1 MATKASRSGRRL
13 IVFALLTAA
22 LYGGV
27 ALSGDWTPKLGLD
40 LQGGTRIT
48 LEASTATGEAITPE
62 KLDEARGIIDQRV
75 NGQGVAEAEVAVQ
88 GDRNIVVEIPG
99 QNRKDLVDSVKQT
112 AQLRFRLVAAVGQG
126 RPSQQPSASPSA
138 APSGSP
144 SGSPS
149 AEPKASKKAKP
160 PPPRRRRAAPSPV
173 ASSPWTRRRPR
184 APRSRRRPPE
194 PSAEPSPGDA
204 AGVGQGR
211 AGRPA
216 AAVDGQPG
224 RGVAE
229 EVRRASPAPE
239 GKNAAAPVQ
248 DIKDQ
253 PLITCDADGVKYLL
267 SASMIQGTQLTKAE
281 AGIPSQQVQWV
292 VDLTF
297 DKTARETFA
306 DVTRTIVNA
315 TSPITGQQ
323 KQFAIVLDG
332 QVISAPVVNGVIPN
346 GQAQISGDFTQTEAQ
361 TLANSLKYGAL
372 PLTFTAP
379 SVTEEGPTLAADQ
392 LSAGLWAGAIGLLLV
407 IVYCM
412 LYYRGLG
419 IVVVASL
426 AVAGVVTYAVVLAMS
441 QAVNFTLTLPGIAGL
456 IVAVGITA
464 DSFIVYFERIRDEM
478 RDGRSMRVA
487 VESGWVRARNTC
499 LAADTVSL
507 LAAVVLYIFAIGVV
521 KGFAFALGISTVI
534 DLLVFFMFTKPM
546 VTWLAGFSFFNT
558 GHKLSGLSAG
568 DHRDRPHRDVRPVR
582 PSQGVPP
589 DEQDLPFRPRA
600 VRRQLLDRLR
610 RSPAALVHHLRRHHR
625 RRGLRPGLEG
635 PQPRHR
641 VRGRRG
647 VPRLDAVRPGQRER
661 RGGHPRRGRRLR
673 HRRGVVADR
682 QHLGRQQHPGADRA
696 AAPTTSP
703 PSSPA

>member
-13 IVFALLTAA
+13 LVFALLTAA

-62 KLDEARGIIDQRV
+62 KLDEARSIIDQRV

-126 RPSQQPSASPSA
+126 RANPQPSASPSA
-138 APSGSP
+138 DV

-149 AEPKASKKAKP
+149 AQPKASKKAKP
-160 PPPRRRRAAPSPV
+160 AASASPKGRAVSGGLVAMDKNKNKNKASTAPSPTAAPSAAPSPSTPPV
-173 ASSPWTRRRPR
+173 SAKG
-184 APRSRRRPPE
+184 APVDQPLQWMDN
-194 PSAEPSPGDA
+194 PGEEWLKKFA
-204 AGVGQGR
+204 AYTC
-211 AGRPA
+211 PT
-216 AAVDGQPG
+216 
-224 RGVAE
+224 
-229 EVRRASPAPE
+229 
-239 GKNAAAPVQ
+239 GKKAAAPVQ

-267 SASMIQGTQLTKAE
+267 SASVIQGTQLTKAA

-297 DKTARETFA
+297 DKTARATFA
-306 DVTRTIVNA
+306 DVTRSIVNA

-332 QVISAPVVNGVIPN
+332 QVISAPVVYGVIPN
-346 GQAQISGDFTQTEAQ
+346 GQAQISGDFTQAEAQ

-379 SVTEEGPTLAADQ
+379 SVSEEGPTLASDQ
-392 LSAGLWAGAIGLLLV
+392 LSAGLWAGFIGLMLV
-407 IVYCM
+407 IVYCL

-426 AVAGVVTYAVVLAMS
+426 AVAAIVTYAVVLAMS

-487 VESGWVRARNTC
+487 VESGWTRARNTC
-499 LAADTVSL
+499 LAADAVSL

-521 KGFAFALGISTVI
+521 KGFAFALGISTLI

-546 VTWLAGFSFFNT
+546 VTWLAGFKFFNT
-558 GHKLSGLSAG
+558 GHKFSGLSAEAIG
-568 DHRDRPHRDVRPVR
+568 VDRIATSAR
-582 PSQGVPP
+582 PSV
-589 DEQDLPFRPRA
+589 A
-600 VRRQLLDRLR
+600 
-610 RSPAALVHHLRRHHR
+610 
-625 RRGLRPGLEG
+625 
-635 PQPRHR
+635 
-641 VRGRRG
+641 
-647 VPRLDAVRPGQRER
+647 
-661 RGGHPRRGRRLR
+661 GGTAR
-673 HRRGVVADR
+673 
-682 QHLGRQQHPGADRA
+682 
-696 AAPTTSP
+696 
-703 PSSPA
+703 